1 MSLLNKI
8 SIVVITLLIIT
19 FIYFQLKDTPFYAT
33 KQTSSSNEEER
44 VKIGISSKSKHKV
57 KKQFKTEQTT
67 PLAEGTKGRFSNKA
81 PPITVSVKKGDTL
94 MAILSGAGASKE
106 QAAQLISH
114 IRKVY
119 DLRNLPIG
127 RIIYITMSDKQLI
140 KVSFSPSFDFEI
152 VANLQE
158 NKSFKAEKKK
168 IKLAIEDRIFRGV
181 ITQSLYQTALDL
193 KLPRNMLI
201 ELIRIFSFDVD
212 FQREIQRGD
221 RFSLLFNVY
230 RDEQNKVVHN
240 GTVKWA
246 SMNLS
251 GKKLE
256 YAAYENKS
264 GFKDYYDRNGKSV
277 KKTLMRT
284 PIDGAR
290 LSSRYGK
297 RRHPILGYS
306 KMHKGVDFAAPK
318 GVPIMAAGDGIIEYI
333 GRNGAY
339 GKYIR
344 IRHNSVYKTAYA
356 HLSRF
361 RKGLRKRHRVKQ
373 GSTIGYVGSTGRSTG
388 PHLHYEVIKHGRQT
402 NPMSVRLPAGD
413 KLKGDELIKLKQSWV
428 ELDKRL
434 NKTALKIVN

>member
-8 SIVVITLLIIT
+8 SIVVITLIIIT
-19 FIYFQLKDTPFYAT
+19 FVYFQLKDAPFYAT

-44 VKIGISSKSKHKV
+44 VKIGVSPKSKPTV
-57 KKQFKTEQTT
+57 KKQFETEQTI
-67 PLAEGTKGRFSNKA
+67 PLEEGTKGRSSKKVS
-81 PPITVSVKKGDTL
+81 PITVSVKKGDTL

-152 VANLQE
+152 VASLQE

-168 IKLAIEDRIFRGV
+168 IKLAVEDRVFRGV
-181 ITQSLYQTALDL
+181 ITQSLYQTALEL
-193 KLPRNMLI
+193 KLPLNMLI
-201 ELIRIFSFDVD
+201 GLIRIFSFDVD

-264 GFKDYYDRNGKSV
+264 GLKDYYDRNGKSV

-306 KMHKGVDFAAPK
+306 KMHKGVDFAAPT

-402 NPMSVRLPAGD
+402 NPMSVRLPSGD

-434 NKTALKIVN
+434 NKTALTIVN

>member
-8 SIVVITLLIIT
+8 SIALITLLIIT
-19 FIYFQLKDTPFYAT
+19 FVYFQLKEAPFYTT
-33 KQTSSSNEEER
+33 KQTSSSNKDES
-44 VKIGISSKSKHKV
+44 VKIGVSPKSKPKV
-57 KKQFKTEQTT
+57 KKRFKTEQTT
-67 PLAEGTKGRFSNKA
+67 PLKEGTKGRYSIKV

-94 MAILSGAGASKE
+94 MAILSRAGASKD
-106 QAAQLISH
+106 QAAQLIYH

-119 DLRNLPIG
+119 DLRNLSIG
-127 RIIYITMSDKQLI
+127 RIIHITMLDKQLI

-158 NKSFKAEKKK
+158 NNSFKAEKKK
-168 IKLAIEDRIFRGV
+168 IKLAVEDRVFSGV
-181 ITQSLYQTALDL
+181 ITHSLYQTAIEQQ
-193 KLPRNMLI
+193 LPPNMLI

-221 RFSLLFNVY
+221 RFSLLFNIY
-230 RDEQNKVVHN
+230 RNEQNKVVHN
-240 GTVKWA
+240 GTITWA

-256 YAAYENKS
+256 YAAYKTKS

-318 GVPIMAAGDGIIEYI
+318 GVPIMAAGDGVIEYI

>member
-1 MSLLNKI
+1 MSLPNKI
-8 SIVVITLLIIT
+8 GIVVITLLIIA
-19 FIYFQLKDTPFYAT
+19 FIFFQLKDAQFYAT
-33 KQTSSSNEEER
+33 KQTTPSNEEEA
-44 VKIGISSKSKHKV
+44 VKLGVSPKSNPEV
-57 KKQFKTEQTT
+57 EKQFKTKQTT
-67 PLAEGTKGRFSNKA
+67 PPGEGTQDDLLTKIR
-81 PPITVSVKKGDTL
+81 PITVPVKKGDTL
-94 MAILSGAGASKE
+94 MAILTEAGANKE
-106 QAAQLISH
+106 QAAQLIFH
-114 IRKVY
+114 LRKVY

-127 RIIYITMSDKQLI
+127 QIIYITLSDKQLT

-152 VANLQE
+152 VARLQE
-158 NKSFKAEKKK
+158 NKSFKVEKKK
-168 IKLAIEDRIFRGV
+168 IKLAFEDRIFRGI
-181 ITQSLYQTALDL
+181 ITQSLYQTAVDL
-193 KLPRNMLI
+193 NLPPNTLI

-230 RDEQNKVVHN
+230 RNGQNKVVHN
-240 GTVKWA
+240 GAIKWA

-256 YAAYENKS
+256 YAAYKNKN
-264 GFKDYYDRNGKSV
+264 GFTDYYDRNGKSV

-388 PHLHYEVIKHGRQT
+388 PHLHYEVIKHGLQT

-428 ELDKRL
+428 ELDKKL

>member
-1 MSLLNKI
+1 M
-8 SIVVITLLIIT
+8 
-19 FIYFQLKDTPFYAT
+19 
-33 KQTSSSNEEER
+33 
-44 VKIGISSKSKHKV
+44 
-57 KKQFKTEQTT
+57 
-67 PLAEGTKGRFSNKA
+67 
-81 PPITVSVKKGDTL
+81 TVSVKKGDTL
-94 MAILSGAGASKE
+94 MAILTNAGVSKE
-106 QAAQLISH
+106 QAAQSISH
-114 IRKVY
+114 LRKVY
-119 DLRNLPIG
+119 DLRKLPVG
-127 RIIYITMSDKQLI
+127 QVIYIAISNKQLI
-140 KVSFSPSFDFEI
+140 KVSFTPSFDFEI
-152 VANLQE
+152 VAELQE
-158 NKSFKAEKKK
+158 NKSYQAEKKK
-168 IKLAIEDRIFRGV
+168 IKLAIEDRIFSGV
-181 ITQSLYQTALDL
+181 ITNSLYQTAIEL
-193 KLPRNMLI
+193 KLPPNMLI

-212 FQREIQRGD
+212 FQREIQKGD
-221 RFSLLFNVY
+221 RFSLLFNIY
-230 RDEQNKVVHN
+230 RNEQNKVVHN
-240 GTVKWA
+240 STIKWA

-256 YAAYENKS
+256 YAAYETKS

-434 NKTALKIVN
+434 NKTALTIVN

>member
-19 FIYFQLKDTPFYAT
+19 FIYFQLKDAPFYAT

-44 VKIGISSKSKHKV
+44 VKIGVSPKSESKV

-67 PLAEGTKGRFSNKA
+67 PLEEGIKGRFSKKVT
-81 PPITVSVKKGDTL
+81 PITVSVKKGDTL
-94 MAILSGAGASKE
+94 MAILSRAGATKE

-119 DLRNLPIG
+119 ELRNLPIG
-127 RIIYITMSDKQLI
+127 QIIHITMSDKQLI

-152 VANLQE
+152 VASLQE

-230 RDEQNKVVHN
+230 RDEQ
-240 GTVKWA
+240 
-246 SMNLS
+246 
-251 GKKLE
+251 
-256 YAAYENKS
+256 
-264 GFKDYYDRNGKSV
+264 
-277 KKTLMRT
+277 
-284 PIDGAR
+284 
-290 LSSRYGK
+290 
-297 RRHPILGYS
+297 
-306 KMHKGVDFAAPK
+306 
-318 GVPIMAAGDGIIEYI
+318 
-333 GRNGAY
+333 
-339 GKYIR
+339 
-344 IRHNSVYKTAYA
+344 
-356 HLSRF
+356 
-361 RKGLRKRHRVKQ
+361 
-373 GSTIGYVGSTGRSTG
+373 
-388 PHLHYEVIKHGRQT
+388 
-402 NPMSVRLPAGD
+402 
-413 KLKGDELIKLKQSWV
+413 IKLSI
-428 ELDKRL
+428 
-434 NKTALKIVN
+434 TAL

>member
-44 VKIGISSKSKHKV
+44 VKIGVSPKSKHKV

-67 PLAEGTKGRFSNKA
+67 PLEEGIKGRFSKKVT
-81 PPITVSVKKGDTL
+81 PITVSVKKGDTL
-94 MAILSGAGASKE
+94 MAILSGAGATKE

-119 DLRNLPIG
+119 ELRNLPIG
-127 RIIYITMSDKQLI
+127 QIIHITMSDKQLI
-140 KVSFSPSFDFEI
+140 KVSFSPSYDFEI
-152 VANLQE
+152 VASLQE

-402 NPMSVRLPAGD
+402 NPMSVRLPSGD
-413 KLKGDELIKLKQSWV
+413 KLKGDELIKLKQTWV
-428 ELDKRL
+428 ALDKRL
-434 NKTALKIVN
+434 NKPALTIAN

>member
-1 MSLLNKI
+1 MSLLSKI
-8 SIVVITLLIIT
+8 GIVVITLLTII
-19 FIYFQLKDTPFYAT
+19 FIYFHLKGAPFYAT
-33 KQTSSSNEEER
+33 KQTSSSNEEQS
-44 VKIGISSKSKHKV
+44 VKIGVAPKSEPLE

-67 PLAEGTKGRFSNKA
+67 PPGEGAKGRLLKKIR
-81 PPITVSVKKGDTL
+81 PMTVSVKQGDTL
-94 MAILSGAGASKE
+94 MAILTNAGVSKE
-106 QAAQLISH
+106 QAAQSISH
-114 IRKVY
+114 LRKVY
-119 DLRNLPIG
+119 DLRKLPVG
-127 RIIYITMSDKQLI
+127 QVIYIAISNKQLI
-140 KVSFSPSFDFEI
+140 KVSFTPSFDFEI
-152 VANLQE
+152 VAELQE
-158 NKSFKAEKKK
+158 NKSYQAEKKK
-168 IKLAIEDRIFRGV
+168 IKLAIEDRIFSGV
-181 ITQSLYQTALDL
+181 ITNSLYQTAIEL
-193 KLPRNMLI
+193 KLPPNMLI

-212 FQREIQRGD
+212 FQREIQKGD
-221 RFSLLFNVY
+221 RFSLLFNIY
-230 RDEQNKVVHN
+230 RNEQNKVVHN
-240 GTVKWA
+240 STIKWA

-256 YAAYENKS
+256 YAAYETKS

-413 KLKGDELIKLKQSWV
+413 KLNGDELIKLKQSWV

-434 NKTALKIVN
+434 NKTALTIVN

>member
-1 MSLLNKI
+1 MSLLSKI
-8 SIVVITLLIIT
+8 GIIVIALLIII
-19 FIYFQLKDTPFYAT
+19 FIYFHLKDAPFYAT
-33 KQTSSSNEEER
+33 KQTSSSNEEQI
-44 VKIGISSKSKHKV
+44 VKIGIAPKSELLE

-67 PLAEGTKGRFSNKA
+67 PPEEGTKHRLLKKIR
-81 PPITVSVKKGDTL
+81 PMTVSVKQGDTL
-94 MAILSGAGASKE
+94 MAILTNAGVSKE
-106 QAAQLISH
+106 QAAQSISH
-114 IRKVY
+114 LRKVY
-119 DLRNLPIG
+119 DLRKLPVG
-127 RIIYITMSDKQLI
+127 QTIYITILDKQLI
-140 KVSFSPSFDFEI
+140 KVSFTPSFDFEI
-152 VANLQE
+152 VAELQE
-158 NKSFKAEKKK
+158 NKSFQAEKKK
-168 IKLAIEDRIFRGV
+168 IKLAIEDRIFSGV
-181 ITQSLYQTALDL
+181 ITHSLYQTAIEL
-193 KLPRNMLI
+193 KLPPNMLI

-221 RFSLLFNVY
+221 RFSLLFNIY
-230 RDEQNKVVHN
+230 RNEQNKVVHN
-240 GTVKWA
+240 GTIKWA
-246 SMNLS
+246 SMNLN

-256 YAAYENKS
+256 YAAYETKS

-344 IRHNSVYKTAYA
+344 IRHNSIYKTAYA

-434 NKTALKIVN
+434 NKTALTIVN

>member
-1 MSLLNKI
+1 MSLSTKIGIVFITLLSIAFVSFQFKDVLSYVTRQASPPDEEQEIKTVGSPETAPNLKKLNKI
-8 SIVVITLLIIT
+8 DPKPSIGHGTRDRI
-19 FIYFQLKDTPFYAT
+19 FK
-33 KQTSSSNEEER
+33 
-44 VKIGISSKSKHKV
+44 KIAHV
-57 KKQFKTEQTT
+57 
-67 PLAEGTKGRFSNKA
+67 
-81 PPITVSVKKGDTL
+81 TVSVKSGDTL
-94 MAILSGAGASKE
+94 MTVLSGAGVSKE
-106 QAAQLISH
+106 QAAQLIFH
-114 IRKVY
+114 LRKVY
-119 DLRNLPIG
+119 DVRNLPIG
-127 RIIYITMSDKQLI
+127 QIIHIILSKDQLT

-152 VANLQE
+152 VASLQK
-158 NKSFKAEKKK
+158 NKSFKVENKR
-168 IKLAIEDRIFRGV
+168 IQLAIEDKIVKGT
-181 ITQSLYQTALDL
+181 ITHSLYQTAVDQ
-193 KLPRNMLI
+193 KLPSNTLI

-212 FQREIQRGD
+212 FQREVQRGD
-221 RFSLLFNVY
+221 RFSLLFDVY
-230 RDEQNKVVHN
+230 RNRKNKVVHN
-240 GTVKWA
+240 GTIKWA
-246 SMNLS
+246 SMTLS
-251 GKKLE
+251 GKKFE
-256 YAAYENKS
+256 YAAYKNKN
-264 GFKDYYDRNGKSV
+264 GFTDYYDRKGKSV

-318 GVPIMAAGDGIIEYI
+318 GAPIMAAGDGIIEYI

-413 KLKGDELIKLKQSWV
+413 KLKGDELMGLKQSWV

>member
-1 MSLLNKI
+1 MSLSLKI
-8 SIVVITLLIIT
+8 GIVFITLLSIA
-19 FIYFQLKDTPFYAT
+19 FVSF
-33 KQTSSSNEEER
+33 
-44 VKIGISSKSKHKV
+44 
-57 KKQFKTEQTT
+57 QFKGVFFYVTRQASPPDEEQEIKTVGSPEPGPNLKKPNKIEPT
-67 PLAEGTKGRFSNKA
+67 PSIGQRTRDRISKKIARV
-81 PPITVSVKKGDTL
+81 TVSVKSGDTL
-94 MAILSGAGASKE
+94 MTVLSGAGASKE

-114 IRKVY
+114 LQKVY
-119 DLRNLPIG
+119 DLRNLPVG
-127 RIIYITMSDKQLI
+127 QIIHIILSKDQLT

-152 VANLQE
+152 VASLQK
-158 NKSFKAEKKK
+158 NKSFKVENKR
-168 IKLAIEDRIFRGV
+168 IQLAIEDKIVKGT
-181 ITQSLYQTALDL
+181 ITHSLYQTAVDQ
-193 KLPRNMLI
+193 KLPSNTLI

-212 FQREIQRGD
+212 FQREVQRGD
-221 RFSLLFNVY
+221 RFSLLFDVY
-230 RDEQNKVVHN
+230 RNRKNKVVHN
-240 GTVKWA
+240 GKIKWA
-246 SMNLS
+246 SMTLS
-251 GKKLE
+251 DKKFE
-256 YAAYENKS
+256 YAAYDNKN
-264 GFKDYYDRNGKSV
+264 GFTDYYDRKGKSV

-318 GVPIMAAGDGIIEYI
+318 GVPIMAAGDGVIEYI

-388 PHLHYEVIKHGRQT
+388 PHLHYEVIKHGLQT

-413 KLKGDELIKLKQSWV
+413 KLIGDELIKLKESWV
-428 ELDKRL
+428 ALDKRL
-434 NKTALKIVN
+434 NKTELKTVN

>member
-1 MSLLNKI
+1 MSFLNKI
-8 SIVVITLLIIT
+8 GIVVITLLIIT
-19 FIYFQLKDTPFYAT
+19 FFYFQLKNAPFYAT
-33 KQTSSSNEEER
+33 KQTSPTNEEQR
-44 VKIGISSKSKHKV
+44 VKIGVSPKSNPKV

-67 PLAEGTKGRFSNKA
+67 PPEEGKKDRPSRR
-81 PPITVSVKKGDTL
+81 IRSLTVSVAQGDTL
-94 MAILSGAGASKE
+94 IAILTDAGASKE

-114 IRKVY
+114 LRKIY
-119 DLRNLPIG
+119 EPRNLPVG
-127 RIIYITMSDKQLI
+127 QIIHITISDKQLI
-140 KVSFSPSFDFEI
+140 RLSFTPSFDFEI
-152 VANLQE
+152 VAELQE
-158 NKSFKAEKKK
+158 NKSFKVEKKK
-168 IKLAIEDRIFRGV
+168 IKLAIEDKIFSGV
-181 ITQSLYQTALDL
+181 ITHSLYQTAIEQQ
-193 KLPRNMLI
+193 LPPNMLI

-221 RFSLLFNVY
+221 RFSLLFNIY
-230 RDEQNKVVHN
+230 RNEQNKVVHN
-240 GTVKWA
+240 GTITWA

-251 GKKLE
+251 EKKLE
-256 YAAYENKS
+256 YTAYKTKS

-318 GVPIMAAGDGIIEYI
+318 GVPIMAAGDGVIEYI

>member
-1 MSLLNKI
+1 MSLLSKI
-8 SIVVITLLIIT
+8 GIVVITLLIII
-19 FIYFQLKDTPFYAT
+19 FIYSHLKDAPFYAT
-33 KQTSSSNEEER
+33 KQTSSSNEEQR
-44 VKIGISSKSKHKV
+44 VKIRVTPKSEPLE
-57 KKQFKTEQTT
+57 KKQFKTDHTT
-67 PLAEGTKGRFSNKA
+67 PPEEVTKDHLLKKIR
-81 PPITVSVKKGDTL
+81 PMTVSVKQGDTL
-94 MAILSGAGASKE
+94 MAILTTAGVSKE
-106 QAAQLISH
+106 QAAQSISRL
-114 IRKVY
+114 RKVY
-119 DLRNLPIG
+119 DLRKLPVG
-127 RIIYITMSDKQLI
+127 QIIYITISDKQLI
-140 KVSFSPSFDFEI
+140 KVSFTPSFDFEI
-152 VANLQE
+152 VAELQE
-158 NKSFKAEKKK
+158 NRSFQAEKKK
-168 IKLAIEDRIFRGV
+168 IKLTIEDRIFSGV
-181 ITQSLYQTALDL
+181 ITNSLYQTAIEL
-193 KLPRNMLI
+193 KLPPNMLI

-212 FQREIQRGD
+212 FQREIQKGD
-221 RFSLLFNVY
+221 RFSLLFNIY
-230 RDEQNKVVHN
+230 RNEQNKVVHN
-240 GTVKWA
+240 STIKWA

-256 YAAYENKS
+256 YAAYETKS

-361 RKGLRKRHRVKQ
+361 QKGLRKRHRVKQ

-434 NKTALKIVN
+434 NKTALTIVN